1 MSLLGTTFD
10 NGWVI
15 VELLPEPGSSAAP
28 ELTGGCFS
36 LQCIVER
43 QVGTKNRER
52 AFLKVIDPFK
62 AAMMFE
68 GNVMKGLKAATDAH
82 AMETSILDV
91 CKKAKLDRIV
101 KVLQSGQL
109 PPAEAGRLPCPYI
122 LFEIADGDL
131 RKLVGGGQGFDVAWK
146 LRVLHDVAVGL
157 QQLHQEKIAHQDL
170 KPSNVLVFN
179 DSGEGAKIG
188 DLGRSSRQGFV
199 APHDSD
205 AVAGARSYA
214 PPEQA
219 YGFMAPRWE
228 DRRESCDLYHL
239 GSLAFYLLCGKVPNE
254 HYVSTLPMD
263 LLPRIWRGS
272 GKTDYRTALPFFIA
286 SLTSFISEV
295 RDDFPDWGRDEL
307 STILFNACHP
317 DYEKRGDPEA
327 RARVGSPLGI
337 ETYVSRFDRLSRWA
351 LVRINR

>member
-1 MSLLGTTFD
+1 MSLLGTTVD
-10 NGWVI
+10 NGWVV
-15 VELLPEPGSSAAP
+15 VEVLPEPGSSAAP
-28 ELTGGCFS
+28 ELTGGYFS

-43 QVGTKNRER
+43 PIEAKKKER
-52 AFLKVIDPFK
+52 AFLKVIDPYK
-62 AAMMFE
+62 AAMMFA
-68 GNVMKGLKAATDAH
+68 GDVMKGLKAATDAH

-109 PPAEAGRLPCPYI
+109 PPAEIGRLPRPYI
-122 LFEIADGDL
+122 LFEMADGDL
-131 RKLVGGGQGFDVAWK
+131 RKLVGRAGNFDVAWK

-179 DSGEGAKIG
+179 DAGEGAKIG
-188 DLGRSSRQGFV
+188 DLGRSSRQGFI
-199 APHDSD
+199 APHDGE
-205 AVAGARSYA
+205 AIAGARSYA

-219 YGFMAPRWE
+219 FGFMAPRWE
-228 DRRESCDLYHL
+228 DRREGCDLYHL

-254 HYVSTLPMD
+254 HYVSTLSND
-263 LLPRIWRGS
+263 LLPRLWQGS
-272 GKTDYRTALPFFIA
+272 GKADYKTALPFFTSSLA
-286 SLTSFISEV
+286 SFVLAV
-295 RDDFPDWGRDEL
+295 REDFPVWGRDEL

-317 DYEKRGDPEA
+317 DYEKRGDPDA
-327 RARVGSPLGI
+327 RGRVGSPLGI

-351 LVRINR
+351 LVNIQR